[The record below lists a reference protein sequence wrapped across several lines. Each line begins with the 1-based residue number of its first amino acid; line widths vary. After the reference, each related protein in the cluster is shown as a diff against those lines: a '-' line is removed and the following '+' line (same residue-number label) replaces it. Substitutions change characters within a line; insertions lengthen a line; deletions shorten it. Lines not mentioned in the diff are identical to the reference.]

1 MIVVISFAWS
11 GCATS
16 SSTQASEGSA
26 ASNES
31 ERPAD
36 CVITDPQGDEVQIQ
50 QCYVETGPEGAAES
64 VRIPIVET
72 TTKTSAGE
80 FTYPL
85 KFELEVTD
93 RGKIRIIGPVRRS
106 QDTGDEEGSVPAETP
121 SMEEI
126 VEEGD
131 EEDEQGDEGGEGDME
146 GEKGESS
153 ESGEP
158 GEQ

>member
-1 MIVVISFAWS
+1 
-11 GCATS
+11 
-16 SSTQASEGSA
+16 
-26 ASNES
+26 
-31 ERPAD
+31 
-36 CVITDPQGDEVQIQ
+36 VITDPQGDEVQIQ
-50 QCYVETGPEGAAES
+50 QCYVETGPEGVAES

-93 RGKIRIIGPVRRS
+93 RGRIRIIGPVRKS
-106 QDTGDEEGSVPAETP
+106 QEAEDEEDSVPAETP
-121 SMEEI
+121 SMEE
-126 VEEGD
+126 VEMEEGD
-131 EEDEQGDEGGEGDME
+131 DEDEEGDRGNEEGDEGGEGEME